1 MNTRSR
7 IRRPLAARLNPVSG
21 AVALAVGS
29 MTVLPTGNAN
39 AQKSGPNLYDEI
51 MVTATRRETSVQ
63 DIPYNIT
70 AVGSGDL
77 RELRIDRVNDLARWV
92 PGMVLVDQGPRG
104 SSPLIVRGI
113 SVDELTFSESAGNA
127 NGGSVATYVGE
138 IPVYVDLVAKD
149 LARVEVLRGPQ
160 GTLYG
165 AGSLAGAVRYIPE
178 QPNTDAFSFDVGA
191 GIYDI
196 NESDDGSYD
205 VDATLNLPLGESLAF
220 RALVSY
226 EDRAG
231 FIDQN
236 YRVQRPGFSVPEPD
250 FTNPA
255 DVSANLRNKDEDVND
270 VETWYARAS
279 LLWEITDNLE
289 AMLTYHYQDQDVGG
303 RQVNHENSLDL
314 IGSDQGVA
322 IKSGFYE
329 NAHRVEEPSD
339 RENNIYELVA
349 KADLGFAELTS
360 ATGYV
365 DFDGDGQR
373 DQTDL
378 LLTFGYTYA
387 DFPTFTAFT
396 AEDDDEDTFSQEL
409 RLVSTGDGPF
419 NWIGGLFYSDADVDG
434 SSLEFTPCLYDTDTT
449 CPPGGSG
456 VSEIPFIVNQ
466 YGNDVEYIQ
475 DQERDLK
482 EWAVFGELSYRFT
495 DEWQVTLGGRYFDVE
510 DKNQLAIGFPLL
522 NQILGIDP
530 NDPAEQI
537 ALNSTKADAS
547 YDDFIVKVNTS
558 YDLSDDLML
567 YGTFSEGYRNGG
579 SNAIVDCAS
588 LPANANVVC
597 GTPDQLGYK
606 PDETDNWEVG
616 LRSQMLNQAMTF
628 NAALF
633 WINWDK
639 VQVADVSASGG
650 FPIFVNGEEAVSKG
664 LELEI
669 AWQIDENWS
678 VRGSY
683 SFTNAEL
690 DEDAPLLAEGT
701 AEKGD
706 RLPGTPRHQGTLF
719 ASYTRPLTG
728 QFELT
733 VDYGLTAQS
742 DVFTK
747 LGRGG
752 NCCRPFDGATAF
764 VNPGP
769 GEELSGFDIHYASVT
784 VSANRWD
791 ARLYAENLWDKEQV
805 TGVRTDR
812 SLVTRAGGLSDYALR
827 RYFNYVLTPRTV
839 GLDFRYKFGGL

>member
-1 MNTRSR
+1 
-7 IRRPLAARLNPVSG
+7 
-21 AVALAVGS
+21 
-29 MTVLPTGNAN
+29 
-39 AQKSGPNLYDEI
+39 
-51 MVTATRRETSVQ
+51 
-63 DIPYNIT
+63 
-70 AVGSGDL
+70 
-77 RELRIDRVNDLARWV
+77 
-92 PGMVLVDQGPRG
+92 
-104 SSPLIVRGI
+104 
-113 SVDELTFSESAGNA
+113 
-127 NGGSVATYVGE
+127 
-138 IPVYVDLVAKD
+138 
-149 LARVEVLRGPQ
+149 
-160 GTLYG
+160 
-165 AGSLAGAVRYIPE
+165 
-178 QPNTDAFSFDVGA
+178 
-191 GIYDI
+191 
-196 NESDDGSYD
+196 
-205 VDATLNLPLGESLAF
+205 
-220 RALVSY
+220 
-226 EDRAG
+226 
-231 FIDQN
+231 
-236 YRVQRPGFSVPEPD
+236 
-250 FTNPA
+250 
-255 DVSANLRNKDEDVND
+255 
-270 VETWYARAS
+270 
-279 LLWEITDNLE
+279 
-289 AMLTYHYQDQDVGG
+289 MLTYHYQDQDVGG
-303 RQVNHENSLDL
+303 RQVNHEDSLDL

-339 RENNIYELVA
+339 RENHIYELVV

-409 RLVSTGDGPF
+409 RLVSTGEGPF

-456 VSEIPFIVNQ
+456 VPEIPFIVNQ

-475 DQERDLK
+475 DQERDLE
-482 EWAVFGELSYRFT
+482 EWAIFGELSYRFT
-495 DEWQVTLGGRYFDVE
+495 DEWQVTFGGRYFDVE

-597 GTPDQLGYK
+597 GTPGQLGYK

-616 LRSQMLNQAMTF
+616 LRSQMLDQAMTF

-690 DEDAPLLAEGT
+690 DEDAALLAEGT

-728 QFELT
+728 QLELT

-752 NCCRPFDGATAF
+752 NCCRPFDGASTF

-769 GEELSGFDIHYASVT
+769 GEELSGFDIHYASMT
-784 VSANRWD
+784 VSGQRWD
-791 ARLYAENLWDKEQV
+791 ARLYAENLWDKEAV

-812 SLVTRAGGLSDYALR
+812 SLVTRAGGLSDYAFR